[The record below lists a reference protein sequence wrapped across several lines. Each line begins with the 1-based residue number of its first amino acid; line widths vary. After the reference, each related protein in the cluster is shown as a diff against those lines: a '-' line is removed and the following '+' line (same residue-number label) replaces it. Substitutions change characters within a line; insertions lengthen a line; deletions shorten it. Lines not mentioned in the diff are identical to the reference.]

1 MSLPATVTGN
11 VDRWTARLVATS
23 GRTVPLSAP
32 ATGEHVADIPQST
45 PDDVAMAFERARKAQ
60 AEWARTPVRERA
72 GVLLRFH
79 DLVLDRLNDIL
90 DVIQAESGKSRKHAY
105 EEPCDV
111 ALNARYYA
119 RRAPR
124 LLAPARRAGLIPG
137 LTRMVEVRHP
147 KGVVGVI
154 SPWNYPFTMAISDA
168 LPALVAGNAVV
179 LKPASQT
186 VLSALIGV
194 DLLTKAGL
202 PDELW
207 QVVSGAGSVV
217 GGAIVEHADYVC
229 FTGSTATGRTIAARC
244 GERLIGCSL
253 ELGGKNPLLV
263 LSDADVELAAES
275 ATRACFSN
283 AGQLCISCERIY
295 VDASVYDRFV
305 ERFLE
310 HVKALRLGADYDF
323 TADMGSLISAD
334 QLETVRRHL
343 DDAVA
348 KGAKV
353 LTGGRHR
360 PDIGPYFFEP
370 TVLAEVTPDMLCA
383 REETFG
389 PLVAVYPV
397 PDDDAA
403 IEAANDSD
411 YGLSAAVFSRNA
423 KRARR
428 VAAAL
433 RAGSVNIN
441 EGYQPAWGS
450 IDAPMGGMKDSGLG
464 RRHGVEGLVKYTEA
478 QGIAEQRMP
487 LRPPG
492 SMSYETFAKA
502 FEIGLRALRRTGRR

>member
-1 MSLPATVTGN
+1 MSLPATVTAH
-11 VDRWTARLVATS
+11 VDRWTARLVASS
-23 GRTVPLSAP
+23 GQTVPLSAP
-32 ATGEHVADIPQST
+32 ATGERLADIPEST

-60 AEWARTPVRERA
+60 ADWARTPVRERA
-72 GVLLRFH
+72 AVLLRFH
-79 DLVLDRLNDIL
+79 DLVLDRMNDIL
-90 DVIQAESGKSRKHAY
+90 DVVQAESGKSRKHAY

-119 RRAPR
+119 RRARR
-124 LLAPARRAGLIPG
+124 LLASARRAGLMPG
-137 LTRMVEVRHP
+137 LTRTVEVRHP

-186 VLSALIGV
+186 VLSALLGV
-194 DLLTKAGL
+194 ELLAEAGL

-207 QVVSGAGSVV
+207 QVVSGAGPVV

-263 LSDADVELAAES
+263 LSDADIEVAAES

-295 VDASVYDRFV
+295 VDASVYDRFL

-310 HVKALRLGADYDF
+310 HVEALRLGAGYDF

-334 QLETVRRHL
+334 QLAVVRRHFE
-343 DDAVA
+343 DAVA

-360 PDIGPYFFEP
+360 PDVGPYFFEP
-370 TVLAEVTPDMLCA
+370 TVLAEVTPDMVCA

-389 PLVAVYPV
+389 PLVAVHSV
-397 PDDDAA
+397 ADDDAA
-403 IEAANDSD
+403 VEAANDTP
-411 YGLSAAVFSRNA
+411 YGLSAAVFSRDPR
-423 KRARR
+423 RARR
-428 VAAAL
+428 VAAAVH
-433 RAGSVNIN
+433 AGSVNIN

-464 RRHGVEGLVKYTEA
+464 RRHGAEGLLKYTET
-478 QGIAEQRMP
+478 QTIAAQRMP
-487 LRPPG
+487 IRPPG
-492 SMSYETFAKA
+492 SMSYETFTKS
-502 FEIGLRALRRTGRR
+502 FELGLRALRRAGRR